1 MANTNMDALYPEFW
15 AAAFDEL
22 NVGEYGMQNRVSRR
36 YESQLGQSG
45 DTVNVPISV
54 DFGDADS
61 WTPGDAI
68 SAENIAQTTAQV
80 ILDKSIKKTI
90 NLTGKE
96 LSLTPYDLIQSY
108 GSGMAKS
115 LISTVNKEL
124 YKTALGSTYF
134 VDARTGINEGFIADA
149 GTKLSN
155 NEISMMD
162 RVFEGSPDILGA
174 CMKLDAFQHV
184 DTTGSSDVMRDGKI
198 TRRLGFDFYQNNAF
212 AKYTPADLTGTVNN
226 ATTGYAAGTTTMTV
240 NGFADNTNPIRVGD
254 VFTMKDD
261 STSTPHTVTA
271 VTYTSGNTTSITFSP
286 GLKED
291 ETDKAEINFVAT
303 QSALCYVP
311 SGIALAARPY
321 ATLPDAT
328 GVKSTVV
335 TMNGLPIRISVWH
348 DGNLGVKVQYD
359 LLFGTKLI
367 DAKRVVRIVE
377 DM

>member
-22 NVGEYGMQNRVSRR
+22 NMGEYGMQNRVSRK
-36 YESQLGQSG
+36 YEAALGQKG
-45 DTVNVPISV
+45 DTVNVPVSI
-54 DFGDADS
+54 DFGDADD
-61 WTPGDAI
+61 WTPGDSITAT
-68 SAENIAQTTAQV
+68 NMTQTTVAV
-80 ILDKSIKKTI
+80 KLDKSKKKTI

-96 LSLTPYDLIQSY
+96 LSLTPYDLIDSY
-108 GSGMAKS
+108 GTGMAKS

-134 VDARTGINEGFIADA
+134 VDARAGISEDFIADA
-149 GTKLSN
+149 ATKLSN
-155 NEISMMD
+155 NEISMMS
-162 RVFEGSPDILGA
+162 RIFEGSPDILGA

-184 DTTGSSDVMRDGKI
+184 DTTGSNDVMRDGKI
-198 TRRLGFDFYQNNAF
+198 ARRFGFDFYQNNAF
-212 AKYTPADLTGTVNN
+212 AKYTPADLAGAVNN
-226 ATTGYAAGTTTMTV
+226 ASGYAAGATTMTV
-240 NGFADNTNPIRVGD
+240 DGFNDDANPIRVGD
-254 VFTMKDD
+254 VFVMAAD

-271 VTYTSGNTTSITFSP
+271 VTYTSSDTTSITFSP
-286 GLKED
+286 GLVESEAD
-291 ETDKAEINFVAT
+291 DAVINFVAT

-321 ATLPDAT
+321 AVLPDQA
-328 GVKSTVV
+328 GVRSSVV

-359 LLFGTKLI
+359 VLFGTKLI

-377 DM
+377 DL

>member
-1 MANTNMDALYPEFW
+1 MSNSNIDALYPEFW

-22 NVGEYGMQNRVSRR
+22 NVGEYGMQNRVSRK
-36 YESQLGQSG
+36 YDGTLGQSG

-54 DFGDADS
+54 DFGDADD
-61 WTPGDAI
+61 WTPGDSI
-68 SAENIAQTTAQV
+68 SASNITQTTVAV
-80 ILDKSIKKTI
+80 TLDKSKKKTI

-96 LSLTPYDLIQSY
+96 LSLSPYDLIQSY

-134 VDARTGINEGFIADA
+134 VDARAGISEDFIADA

-155 NEISMMD
+155 NEISMMN

-174 CMKLDAFQHV
+174 CMKLDAFLHV
-184 DTTGSSDVMRDGKI
+184 DTTGSDDVMRDGKI
-198 TRRLGFDFYQNNAF
+198 ARRFGFDFYQNNAF
-212 AKYTPADLTGTVNN
+212 AKYTPADLAGAVNN
-226 ATTGYAAGTTTMTV
+226 AAGYAAGATTMTV
-240 NGFADNTNPIRVGD
+240 DGFNDDTNPIRVGD
-254 VFTMKDD
+254 IFVMAAD

-271 VTYTSGNTTSITFSP
+271 VTYTSSDTTSITFSP
-286 GLKED
+286 GLVESELD
-291 ETDKAEINFVAT
+291 EAVINFVAT

-321 ATLPDAT
+321 AVLPEAT
-328 GVKSTVV
+328 GVRSSVV

>member
-61 WTPGDAI
+61 WTPGDSITA
-68 SAENIAQTTAQV
+68 SNIAQTTAQV
-80 ILDKSIKKTI
+80 ILDKSIRKTI

-115 LISTVNKEL
+115 LFSTVNKEI

-134 VDARTGINEGFIADA
+134 VDARAGISENFIADA

-162 RVFEGSPDILGA
+162 RIFEGSPDILGA

-198 TRRLGFDFYQNNAF
+198 ARRFGFDFYQNNAF
-212 AKYTPADLTGTVNN
+212 AKYTPADTAGAVNN
-226 ATTGYAAGTTTMTV
+226 SSGYAAGATTMTV
-240 NGFADNTNPIRVGD
+240 NGFEDATNPLRVGD
-254 VFTMKDD
+254 IFVMAAD
-261 STSTPHTVTA
+261 STSTPHTITA
-271 VTYTSGNTTSITFSP
+271 VTTTSSKTTSITFSP
-286 GLKED
+286 GLVAAES
-291 ETDKAEINFVAT
+291 DKATINVVAT

>member
-1 MANTNMDALYPEFW
+1 MSNSNIDALYPEFW

-22 NVGEYGMQNRVSRR
+22 NVGEYGMQNRVSRK
-36 YESQLGQSG
+36 YDGTLGQSG

-54 DFGDADS
+54 DFGDADD
-61 WTPGDAI
+61 WTPGDSI
-68 SAENIAQTTAQV
+68 SASNITQTTVAV
-80 ILDKSIKKTI
+80 TLDKSKKKTI

-96 LSLTPYDLIQSY
+96 LSLSPYDLIQSY

-134 VDARTGINEGFIADA
+134 VDARAGISEDFIADA
-149 GTKLSN
+149 ATKLSN
-155 NEISMMD
+155 NEISMMN
-162 RVFEGSPDILGA
+162 RIFEGSPDILGA
-174 CMKLDAFQHV
+174 CMKLNAFQHV
-184 DTTGSSDVMRDGKI
+184 DTTGSDDVMRDGKI
-198 TRRLGFDFYQNNAF
+198 ARRFGFDFYQNNAF
-212 AKYTPADLTGTVNN
+212 AKYTPADLAGAVNN
-226 ATTGYAAGTTTMTV
+226 AAGYDAGATTMTV
-240 NGFADNTNPIRVGD
+240 DGFNDDTNPIRVGD
-254 VFTMKDD
+254 IFVMAAD

-271 VTYTSGNTTSITFSP
+271 VTYTSGDTTSITFSP
-286 GLKED
+286 GLVESESND
-291 ETDKAEINFVAT
+291 AVINFVAT

-321 ATLPDAT
+321 AVLPEAT
-328 GVKSTVV
+328 GVRSSVV

>member
-1 MANTNMDALYPEFW
+1 MSNSNIDALYPEFW

-22 NVGEYGMQNRVSRR
+22 NVGEYGMQNRVSRK
-36 YESQLGQSG
+36 YDGTLGQSG

-54 DFGDADS
+54 DFGDADD
-61 WTPGDAI
+61 WTPGDSI
-68 SAENIAQTTAQV
+68 SASNITQTTVAV
-80 ILDKSIKKTI
+80 KLDKSKKKTI

-96 LSLTPYDLIQSY
+96 LSLSPYDLIQSY

-134 VDARTGINEGFIADA
+134 VDARAGISENFIADA

-155 NEISMMD
+155 NEISMMN

-174 CMKLDAFQHV
+174 CMKLNAFQHV
-184 DTTGSSDVMRDGKI
+184 DTTGSDDVMRDGKI
-198 TRRLGFDFYQNNAF
+198 ARRFGFDFYQNNAF
-212 AKYTPADLTGTVNN
+212 AKYTPADLAGAVNHS
-226 ATTGYAAGTTTMTV
+226 AGYAAGATTMTV
-240 NGFADNTNPIRVGD
+240 NGFDDDTNPIRVGD
-254 VFTMKDD
+254 IFVMAAD

-271 VTYTSGNTTSITFSP
+271 VTYTLGDTTSITFSP
-286 GLKED
+286 GLVESELD
-291 ETDKAEINFVAT
+291 NAEINFVAT

-321 ATLPDAT
+321 AVLPEAT
-328 GVKSTVV
+328 GVRSSVV

>member
-1 MANTNMDALYPEFW
+1 
-15 AAAFDEL
+15 
-22 NVGEYGMQNRVSRR
+22 
-36 YESQLGQSG
+36 
-45 DTVNVPISV
+45 
-54 DFGDADS
+54 
-61 WTPGDAI
+61 
-68 SAENIAQTTAQV
+68 
-80 ILDKSIKKTI
+80 
-90 NLTGKE
+90 
-96 LSLTPYDLIQSY
+96 
-108 GSGMAKS
+108 MAKS

-134 VDARTGINEGFIADA
+134 VDARAGISASFIADA

-198 TRRLGFDFYQNNAF
+198 ARRFGFDFYQNNAF
-212 AKYTPADLTGTVNN
+212 AKYTPADLAGAVNN
-226 ATTGYAAGTTTMTV
+226 KDGYAAGATTMTV
-240 NGFADNTNPIRVGD
+240 DGFNDDANPIRVGD
-254 VFTMKDD
+254 VFTMKAD

-271 VTYTSGNTTSITFSP
+271 VTYTSGDTTSITFSP
-286 GLKED
+286 GLIED
-291 ETDKAEINFVAT
+291 EVDDAEINFVAT

-367 DAKRVVRIVE
+367 DAKRVVRIIE

>member
-45 DTVNVPISV
+45 DRVNVPISV

-61 WTPGDAI
+61 WTPGDSITA
-68 SAENIAQTTAQV
+68 SNIAQTTAQV

-134 VDARTGINEGFIADA
+134 VDARAGISEDFIADA

-184 DTTGSSDVMRDGKI
+184 GTTGSSDVMRDGKI
-198 TRRLGFDFYQNNAF
+198 ARRFGFDFYQNNAF
-212 AKYTPADLTGTVNN
+212 AKYTPADLTGAVNN
-226 ATTGYAAGTTTMTV
+226 TGGYAAGATTMTV
-240 NGFADNTNPIRVGD
+240 NGFNDDSNPIRVGD
-254 VFTMKDD
+254 VFTMAED

-271 VTYTSGNTTSITFSP
+271 VTYTSGDTTSITFSP

-291 ETDKAEINFVAT
+291 ELDKAIINFVAT

-367 DAKRVVRIVE
+367 DAKRVVRIIE

>member
-1 MANTNMDALYPEFW
+1 MANSNIDALYPEFW

-22 NVGEYGMQNRVSRR
+22 NVGEYGMQNRVSRK
-36 YESQLGQSG
+36 YDGTLGQSG

-54 DFGDADS
+54 DFGDADD
-61 WTPGDAI
+61 WTPGDPITA
-68 SAENIAQTTAQV
+68 SNITQTTVAV
-80 ILDKSIKKTI
+80 TLDKSKKKTI

-96 LSLTPYDLIQSY
+96 LSLSPYDLIQSY

-134 VDARTGINEGFIADA
+134 VDARAGISEDFIADA

-155 NEISMMD
+155 NEISMMN

-184 DTTGSSDVMRDGKI
+184 DTTGSDDVMRDGRI
-198 TRRLGFDFYQNNAF
+198 ARRFGFDFYQNNAF
-212 AKYTPADLTGTVNN
+212 AKYTPADLAGAVNN
-226 ATTGYAAGTTTMTV
+226 AAGYAAGATTMTV
-240 NGFADNTNPIRVGD
+240 DGFDDDTNPLRVGD
-254 VFTMKDD
+254 IFVMATD
-261 STSTPHTVTA
+261 STSTPHTITA
-271 VTYTSGNTTSITFSP
+271 VTTTSSDTTSITFSP
-286 GLKED
+286 GLVED
-291 ETDKAEINFVAT
+291 ELDNAVINVVAT

-321 ATLPDAT
+321 AVLPEAT
-328 GVKSTVV
+328 GVRSSVV

-348 DGNLGVKVQYD
+348 DGYLGVKVQYD

>member
-1 MANTNMDALYPEFW
+1 MSNTNMDALYPEFW

-61 WTPGDAI
+61 WTPGDSI
-68 SAENIAQTTAQV
+68 SAANIAQTTAQV

-134 VDARTGINEGFIADA
+134 VDARAGISEDFIADA

-162 RVFEGSPDILGA
+162 RIFEGSPDILGA

-198 TRRLGFDFYQNNAF
+198 ARRFGFDFYQNNAF
-212 AKYTPADLTGTVNN
+212 AKYTPADIAGAVNN
-226 ATTGYAAGTTTMTV
+226 ATGYAAGATTMTV
-240 NGFADNTNPIRVGD
+240 DGFNDDTNPIRVGD
-254 VFTMKDD
+254 IFVMAVD
-261 STSTPHTVTA
+261 STSTPHTITA
-271 VTYTSGNTTSITFSP
+271 VTTTSSDTTSITFSP
-286 GLKED
+286 GLIE
-291 ETDKAEINFVAT
+291 AELDDAVINVVAT

>member
-1 MANTNMDALYPEFW
+1 MSNSNIDALYPEFW

-22 NVGEYGMQNRVSRR
+22 NVGEYGMQNRVSRK
-36 YESQLGQSG
+36 YDGTLGQSG

-54 DFGDADS
+54 DFGDADD
-61 WTPGDAI
+61 WTPGDSI
-68 SAENIAQTTAQV
+68 SASNITQTTVAV
-80 ILDKSIKKTI
+80 TLDKSKKKTI

-96 LSLTPYDLIQSY
+96 LSLSPYDLIQSY

-134 VDARTGINEGFIADA
+134 VDARAGISEDFIADA

-155 NEISMMD
+155 NEISMMN

-184 DTTGSSDVMRDGKI
+184 DTTGSDDVMRDGKI
-198 TRRLGFDFYQNNAF
+198 ARRFGFDFYQNNAF
-212 AKYTPADLTGTVNN
+212 AKYTPADLAGAVNN
-226 ATTGYAAGTTTMTV
+226 AAGYAAGATTMTV
-240 NGFADNTNPIRVGD
+240 DGFNDDTNPIRVGD
-254 VFTMKDD
+254 IFVMAAD

-271 VTYTSGNTTSITFSP
+271 VTYTSSDTTSITFSP
-286 GLKED
+286 GLVESELD
-291 ETDKAEINFVAT
+291 EAVINFVAT

-321 ATLPDAT
+321 AVLPEAT
-328 GVKSTVV
+328 GVRSSVV

>member
-1 MANTNMDALYPEFW
+1 MSNSNIDALYPEFW

-22 NVGEYGMQNRVSRR
+22 NVGEYGMQNRVSRK
-36 YESQLGQSG
+36 YDGTLGQSG

-54 DFGDADS
+54 DFGDADD
-61 WTPGDAI
+61 WTPGDSI
-68 SAENIAQTTAQV
+68 SASNITQTTVAV
-80 ILDKSIKKTI
+80 KLDKSKKKTI

-96 LSLTPYDLIQSY
+96 LSLSPYDLIQSY

-134 VDARTGINEGFIADA
+134 VDARAGISENFIADA

-155 NEISMMD
+155 NEISMMN

-174 CMKLDAFQHV
+174 CMKLNAFQHV
-184 DTTGSSDVMRDGKI
+184 DTAGSDDVMRDGKI
-198 TRRLGFDFYQNNAF
+198 ARRFGFDFYQNNAF
-212 AKYTPADLTGTVNN
+212 AKYTPADLAGAVNN
-226 ATTGYAAGTTTMTV
+226 TGGYAAGATTMTV
-240 NGFADNTNPIRVGD
+240 NGFDDDTNPIRVGD
-254 VFTMKDD
+254 IFVMAADTTK
-261 STSTPHTVTA
+261 TPHTVTA
-271 VTYTSGNTTSITFSP
+271 VTYTSGDTTSITFSP
-286 GLKED
+286 GLVG
-291 ETDKAEINFVAT
+291 AESNEAVINFVAT

-321 ATLPDAT
+321 AVLPEAT
-328 GVKSTVV
+328 GVRSSVV

>member
-1 MANTNMDALYPEFW
+1 MPNTNMDALYPEFW

-61 WTPGDAI
+61 WTPGDSITA
-68 SAENIAQTTAQV
+68 SNIAQTTAQV

-134 VDARTGINEGFIADA
+134 VDARAGISAGFIADA

-162 RVFEGSPDILGA
+162 RIFEGSPDILGA

-184 DTTGSSDVMRDGKI
+184 STTGSSDVMRDGKI
-198 TRRLGFDFYQNNAF
+198 ARRFGFDFYQNNAF
-212 AKYTPADLTGTVNN
+212 AKYTPADLAGAVNN
-226 ATTGYAAGTTTMTV
+226 ATGYAAGATTMTV
-240 NGFADNTNPIRVGD
+240 DGFDDDTNPLRVGD
-254 VFTMKDD
+254 IFVMAAD
-261 STSTPHTVTA
+261 STSTPHTITA
-271 VTYTSGNTTSITFSP
+271 VTTTSSDTTSITFSP
-286 GLKED
+286 GLVED
-291 ETDKAEINFVAT
+291 EVDNAVINVVAT

-367 DAKRVVRIVE
+367 DAKRVVRIIE

>member
-1 MANTNMDALYPEFW
+1 MSNSNIDALYPEFW

-22 NVGEYGMQNRVSRR
+22 NVGEYGMQNRVSRK
-36 YESQLGQSG
+36 YDGTLGQSG

-54 DFGDADS
+54 DFGDADD
-61 WTPGDAI
+61 WTPGDSI
-68 SAENIAQTTAQV
+68 SASNITQTTVAV
-80 ILDKSIKKTI
+80 TLDKSKKKTI

-96 LSLTPYDLIQSY
+96 LSLSPYDLIQSY

-134 VDARTGINEGFIADA
+134 VDARAGISEDFIADA

-155 NEISMMD
+155 NEISMMN

-174 CMKLDAFQHV
+174 CMKLNAFQHV
-184 DTTGSSDVMRDGKI
+184 DTTGSDDVMRDGKI
-198 TRRLGFDFYQNNAF
+198 ARRFGFDFYQNNAF
-212 AKYTPADLTGTVNN
+212 AKYTPADLAGAVNN
-226 ATTGYAAGTTTMTV
+226 AAGYAAGATTMTV
-240 NGFADNTNPIRVGD
+240 DGFDDDTNPIRVGD
-254 VFTMKDD
+254 IFVMAAD

-271 VTYTSGNTTSITFSP
+271 VTYTSSDTTSITFSP
-286 GLKED
+286 GLVESEAD
-291 ETDKAEINFVAT
+291 NAVINFVAT
-303 QSALCYVP
+303 QSALCCVP

-321 ATLPDAT
+321 AVLPEAT
-328 GVKSTVV
+328 GVRSSVV